1 MPEASPAETLNC
13 AGRPLPSSALRQPLI
28 LELRQATASLHAGVE
43 ALPVMAALMAPTVTW
58 DDYHG
63 YLARMTQ
70 VYGSLE
76 PGLFATLDEELV
88 GHPSLN
94 PALRPKLPALRADL
108 RALGMPDPPLA
119 PSLRPRGLSEAVGG
133 LYVLEGA
140 TLGSRVIARHL
151 RRHLKQERGDPLG
164 PSAFLGPGQDSQ
176 APSLS
181 AAWRQFGALLETL
194 LGEGRISR
202 DGVVEG
208 ACGVFGRVHQIL
220 AGQLGPTCG
229 R

>member
-1 MPEASPAETLNC
+1 
-13 AGRPLPSSALRQPLI
+13 
-28 LELRQATASLHAGVE
+28 
-43 ALPVMAALMAPTVTW
+43 MAALMAPTVTW
-58 DDYHG
+58 DDYRG

-76 PGLFATLDEELV
+76 PGLFATLDEALV
-88 GHPSLN
+88 GHPCLK

-108 RALGMPDPPLA
+108 RALGVPEPPL
-119 PSLRPRGLSEAVGG
+119 PPPLRPTGLSEAVGG

-151 RRHLKQERGDPLG
+151 RRHLKREGADPLDS
-164 PSAFLGPGQDSQ
+164 SAFLGSGQDSQ

-181 AAWRQFGALLETL
+181 AAWRQLGAALENL
-194 LGEGRISR
+194 REEGRISR

-208 ACGVFGRVHQIL
+208 ARSVFGRVHQIL
-220 AGQLGPTCG
+220 AGQAGPTG
-229 R
+229 ER